1 MPKDHPSKA
10 RPARARGKKA
20 GSRASAKKTPTR
32 ISAKAADSHTNFRF
46 YDNRQKY
53 LLFVMTCGEKWAIAE
68 RVGLEL
74 EHLKPQPPA
83 LRLFDAGMGDGTVLA
98 QVLRD
103 LHHRFPNVPF
113 LVVGKEISLED
124 VRLSLEKLPDRFHE
138 HPQMVV
144 VMTNLYYSE
153 APWLRPAK
161 KQAAASLD
169 WREVALSGNS
179 AHDFHEQIK
188 ALQPYLAD
196 RWQVRSSPRTGNPL
210 YVKPSVTVLYRAD
223 HRFVLDDVIPKRGED
238 PGGYD
243 LVMASQPY
251 RARMSAEFKVEK
263 VLAPLARSLAPG
275 GRMLTIHSYGQDPGL
290 ELIQR
295 VWPGE
300 APFATGRRELI
311 SVLKAAIG
319 KEHPDL
325 EFDPYSDERSLFHY
339 RMHTLPSEVG
349 ESIGTSTLMAAWN
362 AAAYVAQ
369 IEDQRFAEAVSQGLH
384 LEATADVLRKH
395 DGLWFTNE
403 SFLVTRKPRR

>member
-1 MPKDHPSKA
+1 MTSKTA
-10 RPARARGKKA
+10 AAKPTRGKRKKRPTRAGGKREKA
-20 GSRASAKKTPTR
+20 GA
-32 ISAKAADSHTNFRF
+32 NFRF

-74 EHLKPQPPA
+74 EHLRPRPPA
-83 LRLFDAGMGDGTVLA
+83 LRMFDAGMGDGTVLA

-161 KQAAASLD
+161 KEAQAALD

-179 AHDFHEQIK
+179 AHEFHEQIK
-188 ALQPYLAD
+188 QLQPYLAD
-196 RWQVRSSPRTGNPL
+196 RWQVRSSPKTGNPL
-210 YVKPSVTVLYRAD
+210 YVKPTVLVLHRAD
-223 HRFVLDDVIPKRGED
+223 HRFVLDDVIPKPRED

-243 LVMASQPY
+243 LVVASQPY
-251 RARMSAEFKVEK
+251 RARMSPQFKVEK

-275 GRMLTIHSYGQDPGL
+275 GRMLTIHSYGADPGL

-295 VWPGE
+295 IWPGE
-300 APFATGRRELI
+300 EPFRSGRRELLR
-311 SVLKAAIG
+311 VLKAAIG
-319 KEHPDL
+319 EDEPDL
-325 EFDPYSDERSLFHY
+325 VFNSYSDKRSLFDYH
-339 RMHTLPSEVG
+339 MHTLPSEVG

-362 AAAYVAQ
+362 AATYVAQ
-369 IEDQRFAEAVSQGLH
+369 IEDQRFAEAVSQGKY
-384 LEATADVLRKH
+384 LEATAEVLRKH

-403 SFLVTRKPRR
+403 SFLVRRKVGR

>member
-1 MPKDHPSKA
+1 MPDD
-10 RPARARGKKA
+10 RPRKQTRGA
-20 GSRASAKKTPTR
+20 GRKEKSRA
-32 ISAKAADSHTNFRF
+32 DFRF

-74 EHLKPQPPA
+74 EHLKPSPPA

-103 LHHRFPNVPF
+103 LHHRFPTVPF
-113 LVVGKEISLED
+113 FVVGKEISLED

-144 VMTNLYYSE
+144 VLTNLYYSE
-153 APWLRPAK
+153 APWLRPGRKEAL
-161 KQAAASLD
+161 ASLD
-169 WREVALSGNS
+169 WREVGLTGNS
-179 AHDFHEQIK
+179 AHEFHEQIK

-196 RWQVRSSPRTGNPL
+196 RWQVRSSAKTGNPL

-223 HRFVLDDVIPKRGED
+223 HRFVLDNVIPQRGED

-275 GRMLTIHSYGQDPGL
+275 GRMLAIHSYGQDPGL

-295 VWPGE
+295 IWPGE
-300 APFATGRRELI
+300 APFRTGRRELL
-311 SVLKAAIG
+311 SVLKAALG
-319 KEHPDL
+319 KEAADFKF
-325 EFDPYSDERSLFHY
+325 EPYADARSLFDY

-349 ESIGTSTLMAAWN
+349 DSIGTSTLMAAWN
-362 AAAYVAQ
+362 AATYVAQ
-369 IEDQRFAEAVSQGLH
+369 IDDVRFSEAVSQGRY
-384 LEATADVLRKH
+384 LEATAEVLREH

-403 SFLVTRKPRR
+403 SFLVRRK